1 MYFRLPVFA
10 NITLE
15 SSFTYLERYRKGNG
29 KVTYNNVVNLFEM
42 ILTRRYIPSSTM
54 LIYTCIP
61 IATLVIIGNSL
72 APPHVK
78 LMMMTFSKP
87 INAIV
92 LIIGGYMLQV
102 ALIYTSIRSILNLRS
117 KRLTAT
123 A

>member
-1 MYFRLPVFA
+1 MYFRLPAFA

-72 APPHVK
+72 VPPHVK

-92 LIIGGYMLQV
+92 LIIGGYVLQV

>member
-1 MYFRLPVFA
+1 M
-10 NITLE
+10 
-15 SSFTYLERYRKGNG
+15 
-29 KVTYNNVVNLFEM
+29 TYNNVVNLFEM

-78 LMMMTFSKP
+78 LMMTFSKP

-92 LIIGGYMLQV
+92 LIIGGYVLQV

-117 KRLTAT
+117 KILTAM